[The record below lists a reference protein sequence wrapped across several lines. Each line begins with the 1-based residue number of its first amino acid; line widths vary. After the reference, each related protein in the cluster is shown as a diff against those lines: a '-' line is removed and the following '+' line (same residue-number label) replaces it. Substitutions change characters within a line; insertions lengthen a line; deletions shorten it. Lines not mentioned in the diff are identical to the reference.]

1 MNFKYSS
8 GSSSPTG
15 KFSALAVAVAS
26 HEDHEAWEMIFKYV
40 KTLNSP
46 SVHLADGATA
56 ITKAIDEIFGLQ
68 NCTRIMCYP
77 HVYRNVVPQLKSVN
91 TFNKSVGAGIL
102 RDIEFMQWSVLN
114 HQSFIKVYD
123 LLEQKYLRK
132 HDATVN
138 KAIETFFQ
146 YMRSV
151 WIESKQNL
159 WFKGAH
165 PWKISNNQGV
175 EGKNKAIKQSHT
187 FRRRLDM
194 GQLFNVLLNMV
205 SEWSREDQSLLL
217 SSRLDSLFDQK
228 DSLKL
233 RTEGYQWYKSN
244 MSKSDRILRINPRG
258 KYSVNANVVNL
269 WAVACSNDDLCSST
283 STSLKENAKLR
294 MKQRELPDCLSL
306 DEYMSVRSSCWILE
320 EVDGNFFCDCPI
332 GMKVSIH

>member
-1 MNFKYSS
+1 MTYYDTQLSWE
-8 GSSSPTG
+8 
-15 KFSALAVAVAS
+15 VAVVAEMNLS
-26 HEDHEAWEMIFKYV
+26 GTLVEDGETM
-40 KTLNSP
+40 L
-46 SVHLADGATA
+46 LAFSNTN
-56 ITKAIDEIFGLQ
+56 T
-68 NCTRIMCYP
+68 
-77 HVYRNVVPQLKSVN
+77 VN
-91 TFNKSVGAGIL
+91 TFNKSIGAGIL
-102 RDIEFMQWSVLN
+102 GDIEFIQWSVLN
-114 HQSFIKVYD
+114 HQSFNKVYD

-132 HDATVN
+132 HDATLN

-159 WFKGAH
+159 WFEGAH

-205 SEWSREDQSLLL
+205 SEWSREDRSLLL

-233 RTEGYQWYKSN
+233 RTEGYQWYKRN

-258 KYSVNANVVNL
+258 KYSVNRTWLILGPLLVVMMIKVPQL
-269 WAVACSNDDLCSST
+269 VLV
-283 STSLKENAKLR
+283 LR
-294 MKQRELPDCLSL
+294 KMQR
-306 DEYMSVRSSCWILE
+306 
-320 EVDGNFFCDCPI
+320 
-332 GMKVSIH
+332 